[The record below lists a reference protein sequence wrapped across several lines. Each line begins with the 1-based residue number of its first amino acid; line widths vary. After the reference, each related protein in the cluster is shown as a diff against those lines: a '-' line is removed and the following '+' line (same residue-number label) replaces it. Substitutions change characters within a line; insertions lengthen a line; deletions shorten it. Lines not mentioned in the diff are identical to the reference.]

1 MILADKIIK
10 LRKQCGWSQEDLA
23 EKMSISRQS
32 VSKWE
37 STNSIPDLNKII
49 MLADIFDVTTDFL
62 LKDEIETVDSLI
74 KSEGAEPGVIQI
86 SLEQSLQY
94 IKK

>member
-10 LRKQCGWSQEDLA
+10 LRKQAAWSQEELA
-23 EKMSISRQS
+23 EKMNISRQS

-37 STNSIPDLNKII
+37 SANSIPDLNRII

-62 LKDEIETVDSLI
+62 LKDECEI
-74 KSEGAEPGVIQI
+74 SESVVEGKEQSVTQVT
-86 SLEQSLQY
+86 LEQALKY
-94 IKK
+94 VENI